1 MALRVATCVPWWS
14 EQPFAPFH
22 GRENKDARWTS
33 HLRPRI
39 SSPTMEKLNSYRTF
53 MNQLTQDIP
62 ARRFSPQFD
71 CAPPEAVLAELRL
84 GSAPSPTEKPR
95 PGPIAPRAR
104 ATPSAD
110 PRWKERLS

>member
-33 HLRPRI
+33 HLLPRI
-39 SSPTMEKLNSYRTF
+39 SSLTMEKKVNSSASHF
-53 MNQLTQDIP
+53 MNQLTQDIS

-71 CAPPEAVLAELRL
+71 CELPVAVIAKLRWPGTAAWVWMVPS
-84 GSAPSPTEKPR
+84 GSYIRKLWMKR
-95 PGPIAPRAR
+95 
-104 ATPSAD
+104 
-110 PRWKERLS
+110 